1 MHLPMTSIQ
10 DAWGVRTLDDRSDTT
25 IPSRCNALQKPLP
38 PSRSIVHR
46 TPSPVVPQTIAYP
59 TTPYPTTP
67 YPTTPYP
74 TTPYQMTAHP
84 TPVSDDS
91 ELVGLLTMLLIFI
104 LIDKLF
110 TIWNKS

>member
-59 TTPYPTTP
+59 TTPS
-67 YPTTPYP
+67 
-74 TTPYQMTAHP
+74 QMTAHP